1 MIYFLKRGVLTSGCK
16 CNFSSADCYSKE
28 LLLDAIKL
36 VLEKNKISTSML
48 QRNFCIGYSQACALL
63 DLMEEKGIIS
73 VGNGT
78 KPRKVILSHDN
89 ITKILNEI

>member
-1 MIYFLKRGVLTSGCK
+1 
-16 CNFSSADCYSKE
+16 
-28 LLLDAIKL
+28 
-36 VLEKNKISTSML
+36 ML

-89 ITKILNEI
+89 IIKILNEI